1 MINLI
6 RIDERLLHGQVAY
19 AWTRH
24 LGINC
29 ILVANDQVVNNELS
43 KISLNLA
50 KPADVDLIVKNIN
63 DSITF
68 LKGNESKELKILVII
83 NNTNDAVKLAENIAE
98 IKEINIGGMKMRPGK
113 KMLTHSVAVDEN
125 DINNIKRL
133 IDMKIE
139 VEICQVPTEKKK
151 MLKDLLK

>member
-1 MINLI
+1 MKEGEKMINLI

-50 KPADVDLIVKNIN
+50 KPADVDLIVKI
-63 DSITF
+63 
-68 LKGNESKELKILVII
+68 
-83 NNTNDAVKLAENIAE
+83 
-98 IKEINIGGMKMRPGK
+98 
-113 KMLTHSVAVDEN
+113 
-125 DINNIKRL
+125 
-133 IDMKIE
+133 
-139 VEICQVPTEKKK
+139 
-151 MLKDLLK
+151 